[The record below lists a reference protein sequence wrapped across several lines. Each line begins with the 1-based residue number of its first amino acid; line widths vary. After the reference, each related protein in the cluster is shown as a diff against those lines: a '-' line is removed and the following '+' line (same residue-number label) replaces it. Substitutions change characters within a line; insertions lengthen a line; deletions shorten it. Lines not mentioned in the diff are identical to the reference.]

1 MHVVFK
7 RFIKDALLGLIVT
20 ITCILNLCNIENKLV
35 FRTEIL
41 NLEHNTCIDSFT
53 GIWW

>member
-1 MHVVFK
+1 MWFLK
-7 RFIKDALLGLIVT
+7 DLKDALLGLIVT
-20 ITCILNLCNIENKLV
+20 ITCILNRCNIENKLV

-53 GIWW
+53 GICW